1 MPFDFSCPDWEEKLK
16 RGETPI
22 PQLPLNEARAKRA
35 VNFFNGLQLPDVPGQ
50 PKLAEA
56 AGDWFRDIVRTA
68 FASED
73 PETGLPLVNEV
84 FALVPKKNSKTTYS
98 AALGLTALLLWDRP
112 NAQMMILGPTQ
123 NIAQRCFDQAH
134 DMIKANPKLQ
144 AIFHVQEHLKTIT
157 RIKTGSTLS
166 VKTFEMGVV
175 TGEIPALTIIDELHV
190 IAARSF
196 AERVIAQITGG
207 MVTNPH
213 ALLVYITTQSDV
225 PPMGVFKTKLDF
237 ARGVRDGKI
246 TEGVRMLPVL
256 YEFPERVQVAKDKP
270 WRDPALW
277 PMVTPNLGLSV
288 HLQILKDQYA
298 ARRQEGIEAEI
309 IWASQH
315 LNIQIGMGLHNDRW
329 IGADY
334 WQDAAIEGL
343 TLEELIRRCE
353 VCVAGIDGGGMDDLL
368 GLSVVG
374 RERVTRRW
382 LSWSRAWVHPVAL
395 QRRKKIVPVLRDL
408 EKAGELVICEH
419 PTQDVEQLVAL
430 VGSLYRAGVL
440 PEKAGV
446 GLDPEGV
453 AAIVDALELDGIP
466 TEMLVPV
473 SQGYRLNGA
482 IKGTERKLYD
492 GSLKHADQ
500 ALMTWCV
507 GNAKTETRGNAVIVT
522 KAVSGSGKIDPL
534 MALFNGVWLMSL
546 NPAAPTGIDDFL
558 AHAVMDM
565 G

>member
-1 MPFDFSCPDWEEKLK
+1 MAFDFACPDWEEKLR
-16 RGETPI
+16 RGEAPI
-22 PQLPLNEARAKRA
+22 AALPVNKARATRA

-50 PKLAEA
+50 PRLAEA
-56 AGDWFRDIVRTA
+56 AGDWFRDIVRA
-68 FASED
+68 SFGSED

-98 AALGLTALLLWDRP
+98 AALGLTALLLWERP
-112 NAQMMILGPTQ
+112 NAQMLILGPTQ
-123 NIAQRCFDQAH
+123 NVAQRCFDQAH
-134 DMIKANPKLQ
+134 GMIKANPKLA

-157 RIKTGSTLS
+157 RIKTGATLA
-166 VKTFEMGVV
+166 VKTFDMGVV
-175 TGEIPALTIIDELHV
+175 TGEIPALTIIDELHI
-190 IAARSF
+190 IAARSY
-196 AERVIAQITGG
+196 ADRVIAQITGG

-225 PPMGVFKTKLDF
+225 PPMGVFKTKLEF
-237 ARGVRDGKI
+237 ARGIRDGQI

-256 YEFPERVQVAKDKP
+256 YEFPERIQLAKDKP

-288 HLQILKDQYA
+288 NLPILKDQYA

-329 IGADY
+329 IGADH
-334 WQDAAIEGL
+334 WEEAVLPGL
-343 TLEELIRRCE
+343 TLAELIRRSE

-368 GLSVVG
+368 GLTVLG
-374 RERVTRRW
+374 RERHTRRW
-382 LSWSRAWVHPVAL
+382 LSWSKAWVHPVAL
-395 QRRKKIVPVLRDL
+395 ERRKKIAPILRDF
-408 EKAGELVICEH
+408 EKAGEMVICET
-419 PTQDVEQLVAL
+419 PTQDVEELVAL
-430 VGSLYRAGVL
+430 VGDLHRAGVL
-440 PEKAGV
+440 PQKAAV

-492 GSLKHADQ
+492 GSMKHAEQ

-507 GNAKTETRGNAVIVT
+507 GNAKTEMKGNAVVVT

-534 MALFNGVWLMSL
+534 MALFNAVWLMSL
-546 NPAAPTGIDDFL
+546 NPTAPARMDDYFAALEAST
-558 AHAVMDM
+558 
-565 G
+565 